1 MTGGGVF
8 QNFGKVG
15 KLFKFCKP
23 QGEGKRK
30 GEGRERE
37 KKGVKG
43 EGNVSLPSLYL
54 LFDKF
59 GQNMGLI

>member
-1 MTGGGVF
+1 M
-8 QNFGKVG
+8 G

-37 KKGVKG
+37 EKGVKG
-43 EGNVSLPSLYL
+43 VGNVYLPSLYL
-54 LFDKF
+54 SFDKY
-59 GQNMGLI
+59 GQNKGLI